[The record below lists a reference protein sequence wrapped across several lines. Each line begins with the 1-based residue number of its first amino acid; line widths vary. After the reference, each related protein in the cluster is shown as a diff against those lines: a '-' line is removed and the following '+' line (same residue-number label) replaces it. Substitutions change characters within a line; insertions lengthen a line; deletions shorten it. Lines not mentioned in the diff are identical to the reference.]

1 MAGTVNRKS
10 QGDCTAR
17 TRCNASSHGLNLAF
31 GEIKESMSHPLHAQ
45 ANHKMK
51 SLVVEDSEGVR
62 ESLSILL
69 RNRGIQS
76 MQAGNAATAMDHLMD
91 GDFDFVVTDLD
102 VPATGGLELIRWI
115 RARSPSLPVIIVSG
129 IPAGDGEKT
138 GALSNTIVVQKTFE
152 IEEVD
157 AAISSVLRRLHG

>member
-1 MAGTVNRKS
+1 
-10 QGDCTAR
+10 
-17 TRCNASSHGLNLAF
+17 
-31 GEIKESMSHPLHAQ
+31 MSHPLHAQ

-115 RARSPSLPVIIVSG
+115 RARSPSLPVIIV
-129 IPAGDGEKT
+129 
-138 GALSNTIVVQKTFE
+138 
-152 IEEVD
+152 
-157 AAISSVLRRLHG
+157 